1 MIINISVLVDISEA
15 EWLKLSEK
23 ERKKKIKK
31 SKLVALN
38 SFIINS
44 KI

>member
-1 MIINISVLVDISEA
+1 MIVNISVQIDITQE

-23 ERKKKIKK
+23 ERQKKVKK
-31 SKLVALN
+31 SKLISLN